1 MENVIVNH
9 RRVVTTNK
17 RNKAETLTPKG
28 AEAARGTVYVPKQT
42 DTNPPGSMM
51 APKTSMLFATRNLVS
66 PMRSSPRRGID
77 SVRGRNGAEGTGK
90 G

>member
-9 RRVVTTNK
+9 RRVVTWNK
-17 RNKAETLTPKG
+17 RNKADTLTPKG
-28 AEAARGTVYVPKQT
+28 AEAAREIFVVPKQT
-42 DTNPPGSMM
+42 DMNPPGSLM
-51 APKTSMLFATRNLVS
+51 APKTSALFATRNLVS

-77 SVRGRNGAEGTGK
+77 PARGKDGAEGRGK

>member
-9 RRVVTTNK
+9 RRVVKLNK
-17 RNKAETLTPKG
+17 RNKADTLTPKG
-28 AEAARGTVYVPKQT
+28 AEAARGTFDVPKQT
-42 DTNPPGSMM
+42 DANPPGSLM
-51 APKTSMLFATRNLVS
+51 APKTSVLFATRNLVS

-77 SVRGRNGAEGTGK
+77 SVRGKDGAEGRGK